1 MDIKNGAEVLAQ
13 RLYESLKREF
23 DESRFDDRYKTV
35 TDYIK
40 SFGSKGKLPSFTG
53 SLRDIY
59 SQSFEKAFDW
69 ACQSTE
75 EIRRYGKAY
84 AEREV
89 RVSTIGSWTFNKRGL
104 VYVER
109 SIDLDLSDVK
119 GRGFSSVGE
128 CWSWK
133 KGNGRSYCADLG
145 LMNSNVVTVVLCGY
159 VHPSSIDWVETL
171 YLNLYNMKNETEI
184 RMNDDALVEVSYV
197 RIGGMKVPLNG
208 SYLLNASADKY
219 NKQNWI

>member
-13 RLYESLKREF
+13 RLYESLKRELNEGYI
-23 DESRFDDRYKTV
+23 DEMNKTV

-40 SFGSKGKLPSFTG
+40 GFGTKGKLPPFTG

-69 ACQSTE
+69 ACQSTD

-84 AEREV
+84 ANREI
-89 RVSTIGSWTFNKRGL
+89 RVNTIGRWTFNKRGL

-109 SIDLDLSDVK
+109 SIDLDLSDLK
-119 GRGFSSVGE
+119 GRGYSSVGE

-145 LMNSNVVTVVLCGY
+145 LMNNNVVTVVLCGY
-159 VHPSSIDWVETL
+159 VHPSSIDWVETI

>member
-1 MDIKNGAEVLAQ
+1 MDAKNGVDMLSQ
-13 RLYESLKREF
+13 RLYESLKRELNEAYL
-23 DESRFDDRYKTV
+23 DETNKAV

-40 SFGSKGKLPSFTG
+40 GFGTKGKLPPFTG
-53 SLRDIY
+53 SLNDIY
-59 SQSFEKAFDW
+59 IPSFEKAFDW
-69 ACQSTE
+69 ASKSTE

-84 AEREV
+84 ANREV
-89 RVSTIGSWTFNKRGL
+89 RVNTIGRWTFNKRGL

-109 SIDLDLSDVK
+109 SIDLDLSDLK

-145 LMNSNVVTVVLCGY
+145 LMNRNVVTVVLCGY

-197 RIGGMKVPLNG
+197 RINGMKVPLNG

-219 NKQNWI
+219 NKLNWF